1 MFENSAP
8 AAQNIDI
15 HVYQTHIPLEW
26 KARIVWGEKTI
37 TVGPANIVSIL
48 ANVSNF
54 VRLEAAYADIKVH
67 GSEACDG
74 PVVPRKRGAYS
85 FDRTDNEAN

>member
-1 MFENSAP
+1 MSEKLAP
-8 AAQNIDI
+8 ATQNIDI

-26 KARIVWGEKTI
+26 KARIVWGKKTV
-37 TVGPANIVSIL
+37 TVGPANIAAVL

-54 VRLEAAYADIKVH
+54 VRLEATYADIKVH
-67 GSEACDG
+67 GSEACDA

-85 FDRTDNEAN
+85 FGGTGDETD